1 MTMDVQTQREVIDR
15 MVSSRRLSQTEAQEI
30 LDAPR
35 FKIMWRELFSYI
47 AVLVIGVGLVRLVV
61 ALFEEASETIIAFS
75 LLAASAVT
83 GVIAFQLWRH
93 VGWRRRAGEF
103 LEMLSIGSFIA
114 SGAMFLNE
122 ADVDG
127 AIIAVS
133 GGSLGVAWSLLRI
146 RFTEFSST
154 LVVIPSTLAV
164 CGGITAWADL
174 DFGIGA
180 VPFLIGG
187 SLLIGLGQ
195 GDFGGAVLI
204 RVAGVVTVFFSVPQW
219 IDEFSGL
226 DGLLPALAIGAL
238 LLWTGMQWN
247 RVEQIV
253 GGSVVTVISI
263 VVYIVNNI
271 DNDIL
276 QGVTITAVGVAS
288 LVFTTLVVRRQRQ
301 HQRAYVTTTGA

>member
-253 GGSVVTVISI
+253 GGSAVTVISI

>member
-1 MTMDVQTQREVIDR
+1 MSMDVQTQREVIDH
-15 MVSSRRLSQTEAQEI
+15 MVSSRRISQTEADEI
-30 LDAPR
+30 LNAPR
-35 FKIMWRELFSYI
+35 FKILWRELLSYI
-47 AVLVIGVGLVRLVV
+47 AVLVIGVGLIRVVV

-103 LEMLSIGSFIA
+103 CEILSIGTLVA
-114 SGAMFLNE
+114 GGAMLLSN

-133 GGSLGVAWSLLRI
+133 GGSLGVIWSLVRI

-154 LVVIPSTLAV
+154 LIVIPSTMAV
-164 CGGITAWADL
+164 CGGISAWADL

-180 VPFLIGG
+180 IPFVIGG

-195 GDFGGAVLI
+195 GDFGGAFLI
-204 RVAGVVTVFFSVPQW
+204 RTAGVVTVFFSVPQW

-226 DGLLPALAIGAL
+226 DGLVPALAIGAL

-247 RVEQIV
+247 RIEQII
-253 GGSVVTVISI
+253 GGSGVTVISV
-263 VVYIVNNI
+263 VVYFVNNI
-271 DNDIL
+271 DNDLL
-276 QGVTITAVGVAS
+276 QGVAIVAVGVAG
-288 LVFTTLVVRRQRQ
+288 LALTTLVVRRQRQ
-301 HQRAYVTTTGA
+301 HQSAYVTTTGA

>member
-1 MTMDVQTQREVIDR
+1 MSMDVQTQREVIDR
-15 MVSSRRLSQTEAQEI
+15 MVTSRRISRTEADEI
-30 LDAPR
+30 LGAPR
-35 FKIMWRELFSYI
+35 FKIMWRELMSYI

-83 GVIAFQLWRH
+83 GVVAFQLWRH

-103 LEMLSIGSFIA
+103 CEILSIGSLIA
-114 SGAMFLNE
+114 SGAMFLTE

-127 AIIAVS
+127 AIIPVS
-133 GGSLGVAWSLLRI
+133 GGSLGVVWSLMRI

-154 LVVIPSTLAV
+154 LIVIPSTLAV

-219 IDEFSGL
+219 IDEFNGL

-247 RVEQIV
+247 RIEQIV
-253 GGSVVTVISI
+253 GGAGVTVISI
-263 VVYIVNNI
+263 VVYIANNV
-271 DNDIL
+271 DNDVM
-276 QGVTITAVGVAS
+276 QGVAITAVGVTGLA
-288 LVFTTLVVRRQRQ
+288 LTTLVVRRQRH

>member
-15 MVSSRRLSQTEAQEI
+15 MVSSRRLSQSEADEI

-47 AVLVIGVGLVRLVV
+47 AVLVIGVGLVRLVI

-75 LLAASAVT
+75 LLAASVVT

-103 LEMLSIGSFIA
+103 LEMLSIGSLIA
-114 SGAMFLNE
+114 SGAMFLTE

-133 GGSLGVAWSLLRI
+133 GGSLGVMWALSRI

-154 LVVIPSTLAV
+154 LIVIPSTLAV

-174 DFGIGA
+174 DFGVGA

-219 IDEFSGL
+219 IDEFNGL
-226 DGLLPALAIGAL
+226 DGLVPALAIGAL
-238 LLWTGMQWN
+238 LLWTGMQWS

-253 GGSVVTVISI
+253 GGTAVTVISI

-271 DNDIL
+271 DNDVL
-276 QGVTITAVGVAS
+276 QGVAITAVGLAA
-288 LVFTTLVVRRQRQ
+288 LVFTTLVVRRQRH
-301 HQRAYVTTTGA
+301 HQSAYVTTTGA

>member
-1 MTMDVQTQREVIDR
+1 MTDLARTQRDVVEH
-15 MVSSRRLSQTEAQEI
+15 MVATRRISTTEADEI
-30 LDAPR
+30 LNAPR
-35 FKIMWRELFSYI
+35 FTIRWRELMSYI
-47 AVLVIGVGLVRLVV
+47 AVLVIAVGLVRLVA

-75 LLAASAVT
+75 LLAASIVSGA
-83 GVIAFQLWRH
+83 IAFQLWRH
-93 VGWRRRAGEF
+93 AGWRRRAGEF
-103 LEMLSIGSFIA
+103 AEIVSIGTLIA
-114 SGAMFLNE
+114 SGAMFLTN

-133 GGSLGVAWSLLRI
+133 GGTLGVTWSLLRI

-154 LVVIPSTLAV
+154 IIVIPSTQAL
-164 CGGITAWADL
+164 CGGIAAWADL

-195 GDFGGAVLI
+195 GDFGGAFLI
-204 RVAGVVTVFFSVPQW
+204 RSAGVVTVFFSVPQW
-219 IDEFSGL
+219 IDEYSGL

-253 GGSVVTVISI
+253 GGAGVTVISI
-263 VVYIVNNI
+263 VVYVFNNVE
-271 DNDIL
+271 NSLL
-276 QGVTITAVGVAS
+276 QGVTVIAVGVLA
-288 LVFTTLVVRRQRQ
+288 LVLTTLVVRRQRQ
-301 HQRAYVTTTGA
+301 RQSAYVTTTGA

>member
-15 MVSSRRLSQTEAQEI
+15 MVMSRRISRTEADEI
-30 LDAPR
+30 LGAPR
-35 FKIMWRELFSYI
+35 FKIMWRELISYI

-83 GVIAFQLWRH
+83 GVVAYQLWQH

-103 LEMLSIGSFIA
+103 CEILSIGSLIA
-114 SGAMFLNE
+114 SGAMFLTE

-127 AIIAVS
+127 AIITVS
-133 GGSLGVAWSLLRI
+133 GGSLGVIWSLLRI

-154 LVVIPSTLAV
+154 LIVIPSTLAV

-195 GDFGGAVLI
+195 GDFGGAALI

-219 IDEFSGL
+219 IDEFNGL

-247 RVEQIV
+247 RIEQIV
-253 GGSVVTVISI
+253 GGAGVTVISI
-263 VVYIVNNI
+263 VVYIANNV
-271 DNDIL
+271 DNDVL
-276 QGVTITAVGVAS
+276 QGVAITAVGVVG
-288 LVFTTLVVRRQRQ
+288 LVLTTLVVRRQRH